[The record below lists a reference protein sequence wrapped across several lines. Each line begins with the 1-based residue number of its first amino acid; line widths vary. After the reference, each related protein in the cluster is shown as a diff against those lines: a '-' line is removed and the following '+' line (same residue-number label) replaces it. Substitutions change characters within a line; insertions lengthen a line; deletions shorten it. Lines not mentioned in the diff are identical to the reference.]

1 MKVFVAGA
9 SGALGPHAVRALV
22 AAGHEVTAMTRTASK
37 RRAVEQL
44 GATPALAD
52 VLDAGAVRDR
62 LLEAKPEVV
71 VDLVTALPKGGP
83 RRVRDLEPTNIV
95 RTEGARNLMA
105 AARAAGARRYVAE
118 SYLLIYGYGDH
129 GGRELD
135 EDAPPAPRR
144 GASRAYQRPID
155 ALATKERT
163 TLASGLEGVVLR
175 FASYYGP
182 GAGTEE
188 LVRLLKGRRLPIV
201 HSSSFTSWIQV
212 EDAAQAVVAAVER
225 GRPGAVYNVADDEPV
240 TLAQFLM
247 TLAEL
252 VGAPRPLTMPAF
264 VLRLVIPYL
273 TKVLVDSSFRLSN
286 ARARSELEWAP
297 RFPTVRDGLRTVVE
311 ART

>member
-1 MKVFVAGA
+1 MKVVVAGA

-22 AAGHEVTAMTRTASK
+22 AAGHEVTAMTRTPGK
-37 RRAVEQL
+37 RRSLEEL

-52 VLDAGAVRDR
+52 VLDAGAVKDR
-62 LLEAKPEVV
+62 LLETKPEVV
-71 VDLVTALPKGGP
+71 VDLLTALPEGGP
-83 RRVRDLEPTNIV
+83 RRVGDLEATNIV

-144 GASRAYQRPID
+144 GASRAYQRPIE

-163 TLASGLEGVVLR
+163 ALSSGLEGVVLR
-175 FASYYGP
+175 FANFYGP
-182 GAGTEE
+182 GADTET
-188 LVRLLKGRRLPIV
+188 LVRLLRARRLPIV
-201 HSSSFTSWIQV
+201 RSSSFTSWIQV
-212 EDAAQAVVAAVER
+212 DDAAQAVVAAVER

-240 TLAQFLM
+240 TLADFLT
-247 TLAEL
+247 TLAEQAR
-252 VGAPRPLTMPAF
+252 APRPLTVPAF
-264 VLRLVIPYL
+264 LLRLVIPYL

-286 ARARSELEWAP
+286 ARAKSELQWSP
-297 RFPTVRDGLRTVVE
+297 RFPSFREGLRTVLD